1 MSEPPEKLRL
11 SCSENT
17 VALIAHQGQKEHGQ
31 RHVCFAEEAFLR
43 QLIDLCR

>member
-31 RHVCFAEEAFLR
+31 CHVCFAEEAFLR
-43 QLIDLCR
+43 HS